1 MSKKDKKRKLRRE
14 RKLSK
19 VEERSDR
26 RSAEFLARRLD
37 EIQTDVSDL
46 IPDLQ
51 VFEHYFEISMVSLIL
66 RLIGD
71 MKKKYERRSEGRSW
85 DDD

>member
-1 MSKKDKKRKLRRE
+1 MSKKHKKKLRRE
-14 RKLSK
+14 RKLRK

-26 RSAEFLARRLD
+26 RSAEFLVRRLD
-37 EIQTDVSDL
+37 GIQADVSDL

-71 MKKKYERRSEGRSW
+71 MKKKYERRSEGHSW
-85 DDD
+85 DED